1 MRLEGSDGERD
12 RPGRIAARLAR
23 QVELGLAGLDL
34 SLPQYRVMMLLA
46 NQSAGASA
54 LADHLAVSRPSIT
67 SVVDGLVAR
76 DLVVRR
82 ADPSDRRRVKH
93 SLTPAGK
100 RLLRAA
106 DDSVDRRLEDI
117 ASYLDDRAGPEL
129 AAAGLRSWGR
139 ALDAH
144 RATLR
149 ARLVER
155 LGTKT

>member
-1 MRLEGSDGERD
+1 MRLEGKGDDHD

-23 QVELGLAGLDL
+23 QVELGLADLDL
-34 SLPQYRVMMLLA
+34 SLSQYRVMMLLSY
-46 NQSAGASA
+46 QTEGAST

-82 ADPSDRRRVKH
+82 ADPTDRRRVQH
-93 SLTPAGK
+93 TLTPTGK

-106 DDSVDRRLEDI
+106 DDAVDRRFEEI
-117 ASYLDDRAGPEL
+117 ASHLDDAEACRSAG
-129 AAAGLRSWGR
+129 AGLQVWRR
-139 ALDAH
+139 ALDAY
-144 RATLR
+144 RVTVR

-155 LGTKT
+155 LGSKA